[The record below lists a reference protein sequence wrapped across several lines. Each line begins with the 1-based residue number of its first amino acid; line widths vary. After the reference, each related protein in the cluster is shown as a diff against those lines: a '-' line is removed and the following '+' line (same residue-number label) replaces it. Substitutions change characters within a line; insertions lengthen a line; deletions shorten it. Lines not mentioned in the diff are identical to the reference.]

1 MNMNRS
7 NFLRLGFATLALAVV
22 LPQASFAQDKKTYV
36 FATEGAYPPFNL
48 TSPSGELQGFEID
61 LIAEVAKRG
70 GFDYKVISQAWD
82 GMIQGLVDGKYNGVI
97 DAVTITDKRKEV
109 VDFSL
114 PYTTGGS
121 TFAVTKD
128 SGVTLPGT
136 GSGIDLSDTTSTAA
150 AVADLAKALS
160 GKTVGVQVATIQS
173 SFLTQYLADKGV
185 TIRTYQ
191 NGPDVYQDLMN
202 GRIDAAMSSVTN
214 IASFLQKHKDDA
226 MATGPSFKGGV
237 MGSGAA
243 VAVRKGDTELKPVID
258 KALKSMAEDGTLS
271 AMSKKWFGLDV
282 TPKL

>member
-1 MNMNRS
+1 MNRS
-7 NFLRLGFATLALAVV
+7 HFLRIGLATLALAVA

-36 FATEGAYPPFNL
+36 FATEGAYPPFNM

-128 SGVTLPGT
+128 SGITLAGNGT
-136 GSGIDLSDTTSTAA
+136 SVDLSDKAASDA

-160 GKTVGVQVATIQS
+160 GKTVGVQVSTIQS

-191 NGPDVYQDLMN
+191 NGQDVYQDLTN
-202 GRIDAAMSSVTN
+202 GRIDAAMAAVTN
-214 IASFLQKHKDDA
+214 IAAFLQKHKDDV

-237 MGSGAA
+237 MGNGSA
-243 VAVRKGDTELKPVID
+243 VAVRKGDSELKPAID
-258 KALKSMAEDGTLS
+258 KALKSMSDDGTLS
-271 AMSKKWFGLDV
+271 TMSKKWFGLDV